1 VLVVHAQQAM
11 GRDRLMG
18 TLDPNQLR
26 LAETRCAINQP
37 SRGLT
42 EHYRARRS
50 RCFHPLS
57 HPNLLTNG
65 GVTERPRGF
74 QRVAQRG

>member
-1 VLVVHAQQAM
+1 MRMLRGTAGLAIPAPSSRLDGGGGDVLSNEPMLEYWSAY
-11 GRDRLMG
+11 
-18 TLDPNQLR
+18 
-26 LAETRCAINQP
+26 CA
-37 SRGLT
+37 
-42 EHYRARRS
+42 ARRS
-50 RCFHPLS
+50 RRFHPLS